1 MRNSNS
7 FSPTPTPPQDQ
18 YRGDRALSDK
28 LSFVHGFL
36 TQESSSGWGWGGA
49 YRNPCL
55 CSQSEVFLTLWFL
68 DAWD

>member
-36 TQESSSGWGWGGA
+36 TQESSSGWGWGA
-49 YRNPCL
+49 
-55 CSQSEVFLTLWFL
+55 LTVTLASALRAKCF
-68 DAWD
+68 